1 MFNNNYNKQI
11 INNFIINILLKK
23 YSEVNYYK
31 YINNK
36 NNLYI
41 NNINNIYIYQDYKSK
56 LIIYNI
62 YLNNKYTF
70 NEINIKYI
78 NNKCYTR
85 LYNIIILSDYQILEN
100 YIKIK
105 NNYNYCDNK
114 IYYIGIYNNNSYCVI
129 NGNINI
135 NKRTIKNISLQD
147 YKNFIL
153 SNKVFL
159 FSKPELNIYSNKVIC
174 SHGLTLGKI
183 DKNIIYYLATRGLK
197 LKKCKI
203 IFYLSNIYKYLI
215 FKNKYLSYIKKKI
228 INKLY
233 TII

>member
-1 MFNNNYNKQI
+1 M
-11 INNFIINILLKK
+11 INNSIINILLKK
-23 YSEVNYYK
+23 NSEVNYYK
-31 YINNK
+31 YNNK
-36 NNLYI
+36 TLYI

-56 LIIYNI
+56 LILYNI
-62 YLNNKYTF
+62 DYNNRLTLND
-70 NEINIKYI
+70 INIKYI

-85 LYNIIILSDYQILEN
+85 VYNIIILSKNQILEN
-100 YIKIK
+100 YINIK
-105 NNYNYCDNK
+105 NNYNYCNNK
-114 IYYIGIYNNNSYCVI
+114 LYYIGVYNYNSYCVI

-135 NKRTIKNISLQD
+135 KNKTKNNISLQN

-159 FSKPELNIYSNKVIC
+159 FAKPELNINSNKVIC
-174 SHGLTLGKI
+174 SHGFTLGKI
-183 DKNIIYYLATRGLK
+183 DKNIIYYLLTRGLK

-215 FKNKYLSYIKKKI
+215 LKNKYLNNIKNNI
-228 INKLY
+228 IKKLY